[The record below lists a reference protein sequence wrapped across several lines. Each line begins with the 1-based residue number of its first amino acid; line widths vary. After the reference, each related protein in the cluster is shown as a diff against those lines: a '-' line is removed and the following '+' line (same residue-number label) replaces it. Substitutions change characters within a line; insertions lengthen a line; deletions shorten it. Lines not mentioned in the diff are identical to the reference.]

1 MISLIASRL
10 SFWVSLAGILATL
23 FLLLR
28 TTTSQTIPEPLE
40 KPPEKPSSAKVAGS
54 GIVESL
60 GDNTRVSTNVPGVVS
75 EVLVSV
81 GQKVSKG
88 DALFVLDSRVAESEL
103 AIAKSGL
110 EVAKA
115 QYDSLKKVLDR
126 LTKVGDSRA
135 VSTSDLESRRSEV
148 SIAAAQVKSAE
159 AKVSRAETAIT
170 LLTVLSPVDGS
181 ALQVNVNVGEF
192 NSPGAVPP
200 PVLLG
205 SRDELQ
211 IRVDIDEELTGV
223 LPENP
228 TAVGYVRGIG
238 ESGIELDF
246 IRIEPL
252 IVPKSNLS
260 GLPAERVDTRVLQIL
275 FKPKSPEANQRLY
288 IGQQLDVFLSPSAPV
303 N

>member
-10 SFWVSLAGILATL
+10 SFWVSLAGIVTTL
-23 FLLLR
+23 FLLIR
-28 TTTSQTIPEPLE
+28 TSTSQGIPEPLE
-40 KPPEKPSSAKVAGS
+40 EPPPKPKTAKVAGS

-60 GDNTRVSTNVPGVVS
+60 GDNTRVSGNVPGVVS

-81 GQKVSKG
+81 GGKVSKG
-88 DALFVLDSRVAESEL
+88 DPLFDLDPRVAESEL

-126 LTKVGDSRA
+126 LTRVKDSRA

-148 SIAAAQVKSAE
+148 AVAAARVKSAE
-159 AKVSRAETAIT
+159 AEVRRAETAIT
-170 LLTVLSPVDGS
+170 LLTVLSPSDGS
-181 ALQVNVNVGEF
+181 VLQVNVNAGEF
-192 NSPGAVPP
+192 NAPGAVPP

-211 IRVDIDEELTGV
+211 VRVDIDEELTAS
-223 LPENP
+223 LPDTP
-228 TAVGYVRGIG
+228 AAVGYIRGIG
-238 ESGIELDF
+238 EAGIDLEF

-252 IVPKSNLS
+252 IVPKRNLS
-260 GLPAERVDTRVLQIL
+260 GLPAERVDTRVLQII
-275 FKPKSPEANQRLY
+275 FKPKNPEDNSRLF
-288 IGQQLDVFLSPSAPV
+288 IGQQLDVFVVPADAS
-303 N
+303 